1 MTEVLEK
8 PSRSK
13 AKAAPAKPLTLG
25 AASDKVWQLREDKRV
40 LDKQVKAIETE
51 IAALTETIFGMLDE
65 QDTRK
70 AEGKKASVS
79 VNYTEVGNVTDWDAF
94 WPWIAKTKNFHL
106 IQKRVSD
113 PGLREQWEL
122 GKKTPGVV
130 PFTKRSLSINSL

>member
-1 MTEVLEK
+1 MSEVLDK
-8 PSRSK
+8 PARGK
-13 AKAAPAKPLTLG
+13 AKPAPIKALTLG
-25 AASDKVWQLREDKRV
+25 AASDKIWQLREDKRV

-113 PGLREQWEL
+113 PGLREQWTL
-122 GKKTPGVV
+122 GKKTPGVE